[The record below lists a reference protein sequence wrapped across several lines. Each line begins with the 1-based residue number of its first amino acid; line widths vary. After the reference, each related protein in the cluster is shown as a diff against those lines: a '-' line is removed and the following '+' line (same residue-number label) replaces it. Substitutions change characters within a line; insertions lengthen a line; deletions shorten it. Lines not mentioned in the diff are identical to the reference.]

1 VNGFQGAEYS
11 TSQSVRNEIFRPKV
25 AAIIDIVLNR
35 TVSYS
40 VQGRAGEVH
49 CFSFGFCVMWLI
61 CFVLLCLQSRRGFL
75 PPVEVIFEV
84 QEDADEFRFQGQKL
98 AKQRRE
104 GVSHLYFNA
113 CQTLGTR

>member
-1 VNGFQGAEYS
+1 
-11 TSQSVRNEIFRPKV
+11 
-25 AAIIDIVLNR
+25 
-35 TVSYS
+35 
-40 VQGRAGEVH
+40 
-49 CFSFGFCVMWLI
+49 
-61 CFVLLCLQSRRGFL
+61 
-75 PPVEVIFEV
+75 V